1 MKCPRTG
8 KDLKPVTVGGIEID
22 LSMGCGGVWF
32 DQLELEHFDE
42 VHEEAGALLVQ
53 HMKDYHKPLENSGA
67 RLKCPKDTDVV
78 MMRRYYSPLQ
88 QIEIDECPQ
97 CGGIWL
103 DAEELGGVRD
113 LFPSKEKREK
123 IGREFVEKVLNSPE
137 VKEHQ
142 SESKQLS
149 EKLEKLNNVLWSI
162 IRMGKSD

>member
-8 KDLKPVTVGGIEID
+8 KELKPVTIGGIEID

-42 VHEEAGALLVQ
+42 VHEEAGTLLVQ
-53 HMKDYHKPLENSGA
+53 HMKDHHKPLENSGV

-78 MMRRYYSPLQ
+78 MMRRYYSPVQ

-103 DAEELGGVRD
+103 DTEELSGIRD
-113 LFPSKEKREK
+113 LFPTQEQREEAGK
-123 IGREFVEKVLNSPE
+123 KFVDNMMNSPE

-142 SESKQLS
+142 SDVKMLS
-149 EKLEKLNNVLWSI
+149 DKLEKVTNVLWSI
-162 IRMGKSD
+162 IGVGKK

>member
-8 KDLKPVTVGGIEID
+8 KELKSVTVGGIELD
-22 LSMGCGGVWF
+22 LSMGCGGVWL

-42 VHEEAGALLVQ
+42 VHEEAGALLIQ
-53 HMKDYHKPLENSGA
+53 HMKDHHKPLENAGV

-103 DAEELGGVRD
+103 DAEELAGIRN
-113 LFPSKEKREK
+113 LFPSQEKREK
-123 IGREFVEKVLNSPE
+123 IGREFAEKVLSSPE
-137 VKEHQ
+137 VKEDQ
-142 SESKQLS
+142 SEVKLLS
-149 EKLEKLNNVLWSI
+149 DKLEKITNVLWSI
-162 IRMGKSD
+162 IGVRK